1 MLCLWVRA
9 CSTHVPP
16 PATVLGWVNI
26 PACPVVSD
34 FFFSLSFSDSSSWR
48 YVVQGK
54 IGKTALF
61 WYCYWLLF
69 CFALSLVPQESSP
82 RFSFLHSMLIN
93 SEDSG
98 IAFYWLI
105 WRSVMAASWDL
116 SSLLSL
122 KIIKLSSSCKGESH
136 SFYNSLH
143 LWASFFFLTVFMSD
157 ILKTLQYEAML
168 IH

>member
-9 CSTHVPP
+9 RSTHVLP

-26 PACPVVSD
+26 PACPLVSD
-34 FFFSLSFSDSSSWR
+34 FFPLSFSDSSSWR

-69 CFALSLVPQESSP
+69 CFALSISTTGKLSKILIFTFNAY
-82 RFSFLHSMLIN
+82 FS
-93 SEDSG
+93 EYSG

-105 WRSVMAASWDL
+105 WRSVMAASFKQVFGICFSLRQFSFSNLWL
-116 SSLLSL
+116 SDCPETSVHCWVW
-122 KIIKLSSSCKGESH
+122 KLS
-136 SFYNSLH
+136 
-143 LWASFFFLTVFMSD
+143 
-157 ILKTLQYEAML
+157 
-168 IH
+168 